1 MNEEGENNDESK
13 ETFSSPDAPKKSGIG
28 RATFALVLDAVDKA
42 NRRAASASED
52 AIEAVV
58 ESSKASQRRVFLIV
72 LVVLLLLAAVIGIT
86 ATVELPDGTSIGFDP
101 ASEKANEKKGKDP

>member
-1 MNEEGENNDESK
+1 MSEDNEGNEDEFKS
-13 ETFSSPDAPKKSGIG
+13 TKKSGIG

-42 NRRAASASED
+42 NQRAATASED

-58 ESSKASQRRVFLIV
+58 ESSKANQRRVFLIV

-86 ATVELPDGTSIGFDP
+86 ASVELPDGTSIGFDP
-101 ASEKANEKKGKDP
+101 AEEEKSKEKEY